1 MTAAHQQATARASLG
16 QGAATKEASAPSLV
30 FVSDHLSEAAHLM
43 EAIWMAAEAMM
54 QSEER
59 EAIRAVLHYASKLVK
74 DARDDVDAYR
84 ATQPAGA
91 A

>member
-1 MTAAHQQATARASLG
+1 MTN
-16 QGAATKEASAPSLV
+16 ATKEASAPSLV

-59 EAIRAVLHYASKLVK
+59 EAIRAVLHYASRLVK
-74 DARDDVDAYR
+74 GARDDVDALVGS
-84 ATQPAGA
+84 QMAGEA
-91 A
+91 

>member
-1 MTAAHQQATARASLG
+1 MNMDTDSTTAAKG
-16 QGAATKEASAPSLV
+16 ASAPSLV
-30 FVSDHLSEAAHLM
+30 YVSDHLSEAAHLM

-74 DARDDVDAYR
+74 GARDDVDAVL
-84 ATQPAGA
+84 GA
-91 A
+91 QKAVAA